1 MCWVLFPGLLSV
13 LILRGDLRGLGDEG
27 LCSRTELPSRRPRRK
42 GQLEGPL
49 ELLSVGATPSLLGR
63 KGQEHGRRWLVE
75 GREGP
80 WHPDSHD
87 DPGAQGLTGSGKG
100 IWLMVS
106 QDAGPGWQS
115 RATLPMGR
123 GRYHLWPVKLPRR
136 LGTNCAQEW

>member
-1 MCWVLFPGLLSV
+1 MLADRIAQQKAQEERAVGGASGIAVWEQRQADWGGRDRNVAGGGW
-13 LILRGDLRGLGDEG
+13 LR
-27 LCSRTELPSRRPRRK
+27 S
-42 GQLEGPL
+42 
-49 ELLSVGATPSLLGR
+49 
-63 KGQEHGRRWLVE
+63 
-75 GREGP
+75 REGP

-87 DPGAQGLTGSGKG
+87 DPGTQGLTRSGKS

-115 RATLPMGR
+115 RATLSMGR